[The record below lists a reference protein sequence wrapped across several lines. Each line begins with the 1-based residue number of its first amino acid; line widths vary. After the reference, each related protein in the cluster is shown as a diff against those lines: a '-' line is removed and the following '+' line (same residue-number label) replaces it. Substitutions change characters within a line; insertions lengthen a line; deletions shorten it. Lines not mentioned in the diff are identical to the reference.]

1 MPNTVDGI
9 LVVDK
14 PAGMT
19 SHDVVSI
26 TRRALDQRRIGHAG
40 TLDPDATGVLLLGV
54 GKATRLMR
62 FIEVYDKEYVADV
75 VFGVETA
82 TQDASGVVVAE
93 ADASALDADAVER
106 AAAGFTGDIEQVPPM
121 MSAIKVGGERLYRKA
136 RRGEE
141 VERAARRVTIHE
153 LAVEAFEPGERARAR
168 LRVRCS
174 RGTYVRTLAHD
185 LGRALGVGA
194 HVAALRRVR
203 IGPFHESMAVPPKEA
218 TPAALVSM
226 VDALAAYPRRDVGA
240 DEALALVHG
249 KSLPPFGES
258 GPYAV
263 VGPDGLVG
271 MAEDRGPKS
280 CAICVLAA
288 SGSDR

>member
-1 MPNTVDGI
+1 MDGI

-19 SHDVVSI
+19 SHDAVSI
-26 TRRALDQRRIGHAG
+26 VRRALDQRRIGHAG

-54 GKATRLMR
+54 GRATRLMR

-75 VFGVETA
+75 VFGTETT
-82 TQDASGVVVAE
+82 TQDASGDTVAE
-93 ADASALDADAVER
+93 ADASALEAEMVER
-106 AAAGFTGDIEQVPPM
+106 AAADFVGEIEQVPPM
-121 MSAIKVGGERLYRKA
+121 MSAVKVGGERLYRKA
-136 RRGEE
+136 RRGED
-141 VERAARRVTIHE
+141 VERPARRVTIHE
-153 LAVEAFEPGERARAR
+153 LTVEAFTPGERARAR

-185 LGRALGVGA
+185 LGRVLGVGA

-203 IGPFHESMAVPPKEA
+203 IGPFGEAMAIPPKEI
-218 TPAALVSM
+218 TPAAFVSM
-226 VDALAAYPRRDVGA
+226 TDALAAYPRRDVGA

-249 KSLPPFGES
+249 KSLTPFGTP

-263 VGPDGLVG
+263 VGPSGLVG

-280 CAICVLAA
+280 CAICVLA
-288 SGSDR
+288 GTNGTEGDGQ